1 MFAELFDVFRGRG
14 VPEELLERAKSELER
29 GGGGGTAHSTGKD
42 AQMREG
48 LKRKLEQSPE
58 LRRKLE
64 RMFHYDR
71 VLFGLE
77 KYGPTG

>member
-29 GGGGGTAHSTGKD
+29 GGGGGTAHSTGKN
-42 AQMREG
+42 ALRER
-48 LKRKLEQSPE
+48 LRRKVEQSPE